1 VTMTYPKEN
10 RARLLLV
17 EDDEHLA
24 ELIILYLW
32 SDDSDVRIE
41 HATRV
46 SDAKKAMANKK
57 FDLLIS
63 DYDLPDGNGLDV
75 VKAFYTFHKGA
86 QAIMMSARNDPSFR
100 SEVTQAGV
108 IKLFEK
114 PLPLSELQ
122 ASVRSLTRT

>member
-1 VTMTYPKEN
+1 MTYPKAN

-24 ELIILYLW
+24 ELIMLYLW
-32 SDDSDVRIE
+32 SDDSGVQIE

-75 VKAFYTFHKGA
+75 VKAFYKFHKSA
-86 QAIMMSARNDPSFR
+86 PAIMMSARNDPSFR

-108 IKLFEK
+108 INLFEK
-114 PLPLSELQ
+114 PLCLSELQ
-122 ASVRSLTRT
+122 AQVRSLTRT